1 MIYFYLSAPM
11 AFPYAPNINSC
22 FPFINLVGI
31 KMLISI
37 SLQQGDEMS
46 HIFDFHFTLRKI
58 KAQRDPD

>member
-11 AFPYAPNINSC
+11 AFPYALNINSC

-37 SLQQGDEMS
+37 SLEYCDEMS
-46 HIFDFHFTLRKI
+46 HICDSHFTLRKI
-58 KAQRDPD
+58 KAQRKLD